1 MGRKTS
7 TRRMCHKFLGW
18 ANAGVIDPEKLM
30 YKGVHD
36 TRIAGMS
43 VADHRRGFIMQIR
56 FFHGMQPNN
65 VVNYVRKRSTEFDAV
80 LYYKNGTLDVLEC

>member
-18 ANAGVIDPEKLM
+18 TNAGVIDPEKLM
-30 YKGVHD
+30 DKGVHD

-43 VADHRRGFIMQIR
+43 VENHRRGLIMQIR
-56 FFHGMQPNN
+56 FFDGMEPNN
-65 VVNYVRKRSTEFDAV
+65 VVNYVRRRFTEFDAI
-80 LYYKNGTLDVLEC
+80 LYYRDGALDVLEC

>member
-30 YKGVHD
+30 DKGVHD
-36 TRIAGMS
+36 TRIAGMP
-43 VADHRRGFIMQIR
+43 VEGHRRGFIMKIR
-56 FFHGMQPNN
+56 FFDGMEPNN
-65 VVNYVRKRSTEFDAV
+65 VVNYVRRRFTEFDAI
-80 LYYKNGTLDVLEC
+80 LYYRDGALDVLEC